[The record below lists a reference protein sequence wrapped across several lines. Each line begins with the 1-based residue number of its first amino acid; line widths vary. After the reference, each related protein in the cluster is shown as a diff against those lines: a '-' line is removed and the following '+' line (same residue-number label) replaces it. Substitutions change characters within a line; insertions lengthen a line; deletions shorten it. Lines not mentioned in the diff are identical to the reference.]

1 MNDVYDY
8 EKEKREAVEA
18 GRRALES
25 LRAAQRELDGA
36 KNWGLVDL
44 FGGGFFSS
52 MIKRG
57 KMNNAE
63 QYMQQARY
71 DLRSFS
77 KELRDVDQVMDIH
90 INTDDF
96 LSFADW
102 FFDGFAVDWMV
113 QSRINQ
119 AREKVGEAIYRV
131 ESILAGLR

>member
-25 LRAAQRELDGA
+25 LRAAQRELDSA
-36 KNWGLVDL
+36 KNWGLVDM

-63 QYMQQARY
+63 QYLQQAKY

-77 KELRDVDQVMDIH
+77 KELRDVDQVMDLH

-119 AREKVGEAIYRV
+119 AKEQVEEAIYRV
-131 ESILAGLR
+131 ERILSGLR

>member
-25 LRAAQRELDGA
+25 LRAARRDLDSA
-36 KNWGLVDL
+36 KNWGLVDM

-63 QYMQQARY
+63 QYMQQAKY

-77 KELRDVDQVMDIH
+77 KELRDVDQVMDLH
-90 INTDDF
+90 INTDNF

-119 AREKVGEAIYRV
+119 AKEQVEEAIYRV
-131 ESILAGLR
+131 ERILSGLR